1 MRRSVAYY
9 LGGFVIITIILMG
22 FIYISLHDELH
33 RHHQH
38 QERPSEADLGY
49 CMHCSHDGALCT
61 HLPVIVIDTHGA
73 PRIPGRPVA
82 YYLGIT
88 APYELMRQFPAT
100 DDGEEEIQVL
110 VSVIDNYNGWNHASD
125 IPIHESLAMMRIRG
139 NSSRFFDKAS
149 YRIRLVD
156 DNYEDNY
163 LPLLGMDAHF
173 EWALHGPFLDKT
185 LMRNYVWMNIAAEV
199 MGPEGFVPEVR
210 FFELIIDGE
219 FMGLYILME
228 TIRVNPSRVFLT
240 RYRRGMP
247 ATSYLVRFNTFSHT
261 PERRVD
267 TFATY
272 SMRLEGAHSLELLYP
287 RLSRQTDTTRDYVA
301 RSVSRIER
309 LMYSAEIVHNPGFYE
324 RYIDVN
330 SFVNFYIINEFI
342 ANNDLWAGSTY
353 FHKDIHGRLTAGPV
367 WDFNNVTD
375 NFFLTMPADEFL
387 LADRGWFDRLMMCP
401 YFTDRVIG
409 RWHNLRGGILAEERL
424 IAYKQEVENWL
435 GSAIERNF
443 EVWGYSFDPSAVSP
457 MARRRPTYAQAAE
470 GLTIFDLNPSS
481 FEEATD
487 DALDFMIARGR
498 WLDSYI
504 ETLRQFS
511 HTSRHALWVLQ

>member
-1 MRRSVAYY
+1 MRRSVVYY
-9 LGGFVIITIILMG
+9 LGGFFVVTFILLG
-22 FIYISLHDELH
+22 FIYLSLYEEIN

-38 QERPSEADLGY
+38 QVRPSEADLGY
-49 CMHCSHDGALCT
+49 CVRCNHGDTLCT
-61 HLPVIVIDTHGA
+61 HLPVMIIDTMGA
-73 PRIPGRPVA
+73 STIPGRPVA
-82 YYLGIT
+82 FYTGDYRFYYQRHFVT
-88 APYELMRQFPAT
+88 APY
-100 DDGEEEIQVL
+100 DEEEIQVL
-110 VSVIDNYNGWNHASD
+110 VSVIDNYNDWNHESD
-125 IPIHESLAMMRIRG
+125 MPAHESLAMMRIRG
-139 NSSRFFDKAS
+139 NSSRYFDKAS

-156 DNYEDNY
+156 GDEDNY
-163 LPLLGMDAHF
+163 LPLLGMDPHF

-199 MGPEGFVPEVR
+199 MGPEAFVPEVR

-228 TIRVNPSRVFLT
+228 TIRVNPSRVYLT

-272 SMRLEGAHSLELLYP
+272 SMRLEGGNSLELLYP
-287 RLSRQTDTTRDYVA
+287 RLLRQTDTTRDYVA
-301 RSVSRIER
+301 RSVSRLEQ
-309 LMYSAEIVHNPGFYE
+309 LMYSMEIVHNPGFYE
-324 RYIDVN
+324 RYIDIN

-353 FHKDIHGRLTAGPV
+353 FHKDIHSRLTAGPV

-375 NFFLTMPADEFL
+375 NFFLTMPVDEFL

-401 YFTDRVIG
+401 HFTDRVIR

-424 IAYKQEVENWL
+424 IAYKQDVEDWL
-435 GSAIERNF
+435 GSAIGRNF
-443 EVWGYSFDPSAVSP
+443 DVWGYSFDPSAVSP

-481 FEEATD
+481 FDEAVD
-487 DALDFMIARGR
+487 QALEFMITRGR